1 MERKT
6 REKRKRKKKR
16 VEEISQ
22 DEREKIREGERRK
35 IMKEMKREKHVS
47 YSILHLRLF
56 APLLVRMIFSL
67 ITFIFSFPLYT
78 IQMLYKISEHRAR
91 GKIQIIECSS

>member
-22 DEREKIREGERRK
+22 DERKKIREEEK
-35 IMKEMKREKHVS
+35 IGT
-47 YSILHLRLF
+47 
-56 APLLVRMIFSL
+56 L
-67 ITFIFSFPLYT
+67 IVHFI
-78 IQMLYKISEHRAR
+78 
-91 GKIQIIECSS
+91 